1 MVLKILVLWL
11 LVCFSYS
18 KAEDCSTDT
27 IGLCTPLV
35 TDIITE
41 EKVIEEE
48 TDSTG
53 IYTTETTTTTT
64 TTTTVT
70 NEDSGDILD
79 GSNGFVP
86 TSKEG
91 DMDIDWG
98 GQGSASMPSG
108 SSCYGLGT
116 DKCALITGGGNNTS
130 TMDVAGMGTTFIQT
144 IDISELDINYGG
156 TTEYTIKVD
165 KQDKEDRIY
174 MHITGRNGN
183 TNVFN
188 GTNILSETGI
198 ASGYQQ
204 YSGNFDFSGKLTT
217 LIVEVG
223 GRDINLAV
231 GPVFDD
237 VTINV
242 LYNVIETIISQE
254 ITQIETFIALNLD
267 QPELIDVAEDVFKFN
282 DVSKQ
287 DDFIMFEP
295 IEPEPMEISYET
307 VEAELEAPVIEEIKI
322 EEAPMEEIIEVEMEE
337 VVEEIVEEPVEEI
350 EVASVDE
357 PVDEPVEETKEE
369 PKEEVKETKQEKAN
383 KIVKKMGNKG
393 KYDANNQT
401 KTLVVMQ
408 VLADSKSFFKQPQL
422 PQIQGFFDNRTLP
435 DGEIIDNNI
444 LMYNLFMNNDI
455 SHNELVDLQWK

>member
-53 IYTTETTTTTT
+53 IYITETTTTTT

-79 GSNGFVP
+79 GSNGFVS

-108 SSCYGLGT
+108 SYCNELGT
-116 DKCALITGGGNNTS
+116 DKCAEITDANL
-130 TMDVAGMGTTFIQT
+130 TTFYQQV
-144 IDISELDINYGG
+144 DISELDINYGG

-165 KQDKEDRIY
+165 KQDEQDSVY
-174 MHITGRNGN
+174 MKVIGRNGN
-183 TNVFN
+183 TEVFN
-188 GTNILSETGI
+188 GTDVLSASGVN
-198 ASGYQQ
+198 SGYQQ
-204 YSGNFDFSGKLTT
+204 YQGNFDFSGKITN
-217 LIVEVG
+217 LIIEVG

-231 GPVFDD
+231 GVLFDD
-237 VTINV
+237 VSINV
-242 LYNVIETIISQE
+242 LYNVIETIITQE
-254 ITQIETFIALNLD
+254 ITKIETFIALNLD

-295 IEPEPMEISYET
+295 IEAEPMEISYET
-307 VEAELEAPVIEEIKI
+307 IEAEIEAPVIEEIKI
-322 EEAPMEEIIEVEMEE
+322 EEAPMEEIIEVE
-337 VVEEIVEEPVEEI
+337 
-350 EVASVDE
+350 VAKVDE

-383 KIVKKMGNKG
+383 KIVKKMGDKG

-401 KTLVVMQ
+401 KTLIVMQ
-408 VLADSKSFFKQPQL
+408 VLADSKSFFEQPQL

-444 LMYNLFMNNDI
+444 LMYNLFMNNDLG
-455 SHNELVDLQWK
+455 HNELVDLQWK

>member
-53 IYTTETTTTTT
+53 IYITETTTTTT

-79 GSNGFVP
+79 GSNGFVS

-108 SSCYGLGT
+108 SYCNELGT
-116 DKCALITGGGNNTS
+116 DKCAEITDSNL
-130 TMDVAGMGTTFIQT
+130 TTFYQQV
-144 IDISELDINYGG
+144 DISELDINYGG

-165 KQDKEDRIY
+165 KQDEQDSVY
-174 MHITGRNGN
+174 MKVIGRNGN
-183 TNVFN
+183 TEVFN
-188 GTNILSETGI
+188 GTDVLSASGVN
-198 ASGYQQ
+198 SGYQQ
-204 YSGNFDFSGKLTT
+204 YQGNFDFSGKITN
-217 LIVEVG
+217 LIIEVG

-231 GPVFDD
+231 GVLFDD
-237 VTINV
+237 VSINV
-242 LYNVIETIISQE
+242 LYNVIETIITQE
-254 ITQIETFIALNLD
+254 ITKIETFIALNLD

-295 IEPEPMEISYET
+295 IEAEPMEISYET
-307 VEAELEAPVIEEIKI
+307 IEAEIEAPVIEEIKI

-337 VVEEIVEEPVEEI
+337 VVEEIVEETVEEV
-350 EVASVDE
+350 EVAKVDE

-369 PKEEVKETKQEKAN
+369 SKEEVKETKQEKAN
-383 KIVKKMGNKG
+383 KIVKKMGDKG

-408 VLADSKSFFKQPQL
+408 VLADSKSFFEQPQL

-435 DGEIIDNNI
+435 DAEIIDNNI
-444 LMYNLFMNNDI
+444 LMYNLFMNNDLG
-455 SHNELVDLQWK
+455 HNELVDLQWK

>member
-53 IYTTETTTTTT
+53 IYITETTTTTT

-79 GSNGFVP
+79 GSNGFVS

-108 SSCYGLGT
+108 SYCNELGT
-116 DKCALITGGGNNTS
+116 DKCAEITDSNL
-130 TMDVAGMGTTFIQT
+130 TTFYQQV
-144 IDISELDINYGG
+144 DISELDINYGG

-165 KQDKEDRIY
+165 KQDEQDSVY
-174 MHITGRNGN
+174 MKVIGRNGN
-183 TNVFN
+183 TEVFN
-188 GTNILSETGI
+188 GTDVLSASGVN
-198 ASGYQQ
+198 SGYQQ
-204 YSGNFDFSGKLTT
+204 YQGNFDFSGKITN
-217 LIVEVG
+217 LIIEVG

-231 GPVFDD
+231 GVLFDD
-237 VTINV
+237 VSINV
-242 LYNVIETIISQE
+242 LYNVIETIITQE
-254 ITQIETFIALNLD
+254 ITKIETFIALNLD

-295 IEPEPMEISYET
+295 IEAEPMEISYET
-307 VEAELEAPVIEEIKI
+307 IEAEIEAPVIEEIKI

-337 VVEEIVEEPVEEI
+337 VVEEIVEETVEEV
-350 EVASVDE
+350 EVAKVDE

-383 KIVKKMGNKG
+383 KIVKKMGDKG

-401 KTLVVMQ
+401 KTLIVMQ
-408 VLADSKSFFKQPQL
+408 VLADSKSFFDQPQL

-444 LMYNLFMNNDI
+444 LMYNLFMNNDLG
-455 SHNELVDLQWK
+455 HNELVDLQWK

>member
-53 IYTTETTTTTT
+53 IYITETTTTTT

-98 GQGSASMPSG
+98 GQGSASIPSG
-108 SSCYGLGT
+108 SYCNELGT
-116 DKCALITGGGNNTS
+116 DKCAEITDSNL
-130 TMDVAGMGTTFIQT
+130 TTFYQQV
-144 IDISELDINYGG
+144 DISELDINYGG

-165 KQDKEDRIY
+165 KQDEQDSVY
-174 MHITGRNGN
+174 MKVIGRNGN
-183 TNVFN
+183 TEVFN
-188 GTNILSETGI
+188 GTDVLSASGVN
-198 ASGYQQ
+198 SGYQQ
-204 YSGNFDFSGKLTT
+204 YQGNFDFSGKITN
-217 LIVEVG
+217 LIIEVG

-231 GPVFDD
+231 GVLFDD

-242 LYNVIETIISQE
+242 LYNVIETIITQE
-254 ITQIETFIALNLD
+254 ITKIETFIALNLD

-295 IEPEPMEISYET
+295 SEPEQTEMSYET
-307 VEAELEAPVIEEIKI
+307 IEAELEEPVI
-322 EEAPMEEIIEVEMEE
+322 
-337 VVEEIVEEPVEEI
+337 
-350 EVASVDE
+350 
-357 PVDEPVEETKEE
+357 EETKEE

-383 KIVKKMGNKG
+383 KIVKKMGDKG
-393 KYDANNQT
+393 KYDANNQI

-408 VLADSKSFFKQPQL
+408 VLADSKSFFEQPQL

-444 LMYNLFMNNDI
+444 LMYNLFMNNDLG
-455 SHNELVDLQWK
+455 HNELVDLQWK

>member
-53 IYTTETTTTTT
+53 IYITETTTTTT

-79 GSNGFVP
+79 GSNGFVS

-108 SSCYGLGT
+108 SYCNELGT
-116 DKCALITGGGNNTS
+116 DKCAEITDSNL
-130 TMDVAGMGTTFIQT
+130 TTFYQQV
-144 IDISELDINYGG
+144 DISELDINYGG

-165 KQDKEDRIY
+165 KQDEQDSVY
-174 MHITGRNGN
+174 MKVIGRNGN
-183 TNVFN
+183 TEVFN
-188 GTNILSETGI
+188 GTDVLSASGVN
-198 ASGYQQ
+198 SGYQQ
-204 YSGNFDFSGKLTT
+204 YQGNFDFSGKITN
-217 LIVEVG
+217 LIIEVG

-231 GPVFDD
+231 GVLFDD
-237 VTINV
+237 VSINV
-242 LYNVIETIISQE
+242 LYNVIETIITQE
-254 ITQIETFIALNLD
+254 ITKIETFIALNLD

-295 IEPEPMEISYET
+295 IEAEPMEISYET
-307 VEAELEAPVIEEIKI
+307 VEAEIEAPVIEEIKI

-337 VVEEIVEEPVEEI
+337 VVEETVEEV
-350 EVASVDE
+350 EVAKVDE

-369 PKEEVKETKQEKAN
+369 SKEEVKETKQEKAN
-383 KIVKKMGNKG
+383 KIVKKMGDKG

-401 KTLVVMQ
+401 KTLIVMQ
-408 VLADSKSFFKQPQL
+408 VLADSKSFFEQPQL

-444 LMYNLFMNNDI
+444 LMYNLFMNNDLG
-455 SHNELVDLQWK
+455 HNELVDLQWK